1 MYMKLKNV
9 YKVSFLLRILEE
21 KFLTPFQK
29 LQLTRIK
36 RVMLEENQHLNEELY
51 HGKLDIENMLN
62 SEIKFE

>member
-9 YKVSFLLRILEE
+9 YKVSFLLKVLED

-36 RVMLEENQHLNEELY
+36 RVMIEENQHLNEELY
-51 HGKLDIENMLN
+51 HGRLDIENVIY
-62 SEIKFE
+62 S